1 VIQRAKNFSAASRR
15 ILQICNGEK
24 LPVVMSIPTL
34 TPFGGRPVSGI
45 ADRPA
50 LLNPKAVFKEI
61 ATQALTHRG
70 ALAPGSPTSAHWQ
83 WPPRYVAMPPL
94 LWKPYEAVDPNGP
107 ARKRIRGKKR
117 PQLPSPNQ
125 PNKRTAE
132 RAAPNPLDEENITTN
147 IIGPSSQGQ
156 QNSLKRTQ
164 EEINHPSSQGTNR
177 NCGNSSQASSSGD
190 QQFQS
195 DGLPPTRKRLRTKT
209 HLRTNLTAF
218 TAGGGGELDDND
230 LQE

>member
-1 VIQRAKNFSAASRR
+1 
-15 ILQICNGEK
+15 
-24 LPVVMSIPTL
+24 MSIPTL

-50 LLNPKAVFKEI
+50 LLNPKAVFKEL

-70 ALAPGSPTSAHWQ
+70 ALVPGSPTSAHWQ

-94 LWKPYEAVDPNGP
+94 LWKPNEVVDPNGP
-107 ARKRIRGKKR
+107 VRRRIRGKKR
-117 PQLPSPNQ
+117 PQSPETNQ

-132 RAAPNPLDEENITTN
+132 RAAPNTPTN
-147 IIGPSSQGQ
+147 VTGPSSQGQ

-164 EEINHPSSQGTNR
+164 EETNFPSSQGTDR
-177 NCGNSSQASSSGD
+177 DCGNFSQASSSGG
-190 QQFQS
+190 QQSQS
-195 DGLPPTRKRLRTKT
+195 DGLPPTRKRLKTKT
-209 HLRTNLTAF
+209 HLRTYLTAF
-218 TAGGGGELDDND
+218 TAGGGELDDND